1 MKKTF
6 IVLLSLLLVFGATA
20 FALTAAAEGP
30 IPKITASGEYV
41 YSDTGDTIT
50 WSLDHG
56 VLTVGSTGAIG
67 GSDVPWNQYSSYIL
81 KVIIEEGV
89 TSVLS
94 SCFSNRSYQEII
106 LPQSLQ
112 TIGERA
118 FYRTSVGSFVIP
130 EATTSIA
137 EDAFE
142 DFLVSSLQVAPGNP
156 VYHSDGNC
164 LIVTA
169 EKRMMIN
176 GRSCTIPADGSVTTI
191 GGECFYLYNTEALTL
206 PKCITKIENGAFMLS
221 DITDV
226 YYDGTEEE
234 YRTIQGLD
242 SGLMIGRCFV
252 HFTALET
259 QPIIASGYC
268 GAEGDGTNVSW
279 TMDSTGRTIFTGSGK
294 MGAFSSSR
302 KKDLIV
308 GEGITSISGDMYD
321 YRFVSISLPS
331 SLESIGDGVFS
342 HNKWLQTITI
352 PADSNLKTI
361 GRGAFATAFPLKG
374 FTIPNGVTTIE
385 PYTFDQTHIR
395 YVVIPKNV
403 TTIKIGAFRW
413 CGDLLDV
420 YYAGSEEEWNAITI
434 DSDNDPLLNATIH
447 YNMADHTPADPV
459 KENVIPATCTTLGRY
474 DSVIYCTDCGCE
486 LSRRQYQPSATNHPN
501 YAPVEK
507 ELPTATKPG
516 HEAGI
521 QCVDCGHWLSGGEV
535 IAPLADHWG
544 YCGGEGDGTNL
555 VWTLD
560 SEGTLTISGTGAM
573 ANYSDSEPAPW
584 SDCFAAPGASITV
597 VLEEGVTTIGTKA
610 FPNTGLN
617 ELIVL
622 NKDCDLTALEIRD
635 PAVLRGYLNSTAMTY
650 ANEHDL
656 MSVFMPLC
664 ETDYRHTVEII
675 EGVDSTCKE
684 PGHTPGLYCV
694 ECGKAFYGNETL
706 PLENHTWG
714 ALFFTDAATTETEGV
729 RTRTCAVC
737 DAKETQTI
745 EKLTSTGN
753 GGSDSSNDDGGFF
766 GWLQRA
772 MKGLVAWFQK
782 LLRFFSK

>member
-1 MKKTF
+1 MKRTNK
-6 IVLLSLLLVFGATA
+6 LWLALLLTVLVAALVAVG
-20 FALTAAAEGP
+20 LTAAAEGQ
-30 IPKITASGEYV
+30 IPKIVDGGEYID
-41 YSDTGDTIT
+41 SSTGGTVT

-56 VLTVGSTGAIG
+56 VLTIGSTGAIG

-191 GGECFYLYNTEALTL
+191 GGECFYSYYTEALTL
-206 PKCITKIENGAFMLS
+206 PKCITIIENGAFMLS

-234 YRTIQGLD
+234 YRTIQGLY

-361 GRGAFATAFPLKG
+361 GSGAFATAFPLKG

-413 CGDLLDV
+413 CDDLLDV

-434 DSDNDPLLNATIH
+434 EEDNEPLLNADIH
-447 YNMADHTPADPV
+447 YNNVGHVPGDPV
-459 KENVIPATCTTLGRY
+459 KENVVSATCTAWGSY
-474 DSVIYCTDCGCE
+474 DIVTYCTHCGCE
-486 LSRRQYQPSATNHPN
+486 LTRRQVQVNPTNHPN
-501 YAPVEK
+501 YAPAEK
-507 ELPTATKPG
+507 ELPTETKPG

-521 QCVDCGHWLSGGEV
+521 QCVACGHWLSGGEV
-535 IAPLADHWG
+535 IPPTADAWG
-544 YCGGEGDGTNL
+544 YCGGEGDGMNL
-555 VWTLD
+555 VWTLN
-560 SEGTLTISGTGAM
+560 SNTLTVSGTGPM
-573 ANYSDSEPAPW
+573 PDYTDSEPAPW
-584 SDCFAAPGASITV
+584 MEYFAASGAEITV
-597 VLEEGVTTIGTKA
+597 MLEEGVTRIGANA
-610 FPNTGLN
+610 FPASDGLK

-622 NKDCDLTALEIRD
+622 NRDCDLSALEIHE
-635 PAVLRGYLNSTAMTY
+635 PAFLRGYLGSTAEDY
-650 ANEHDL
+650 GNAHADESL
-656 MSVFMPLC
+656 FMPLC
-664 ETDYRHTVEII
+664 DVDYRHAADWKVEWDDEEDPDRHI
-675 EGVDSTCKE
+675 EGVYCFVCSEYIYARFDAHEWSEWETVKE
-684 PGHTPGLYCV
+684 P
-694 ECGKAFYGNETL
+694 
-706 PLENHTWG
+706 
-714 ALFFTDAATTETEGV
+714 TTEAEGEE
-729 RTRTCAVC
+729 TRTCSVC
-737 DAKETQTI
+737 GKTETRTV
-745 EKLTSTGN
+745 EKLQPEGN
-753 GGSDSSNDDGGFF
+753 DNNNNNKDDDGGFL
-766 GWLQRA
+766 GGIRKA
-772 MKGLVAWFQK
+772 MAAIVRWFKK
-782 LLRFFSK
+782 LLSFFSK